1 MNINRL
7 IKELKKGNNPE
18 KNLSSYSQLLLAEQ
32 QRLAYGKL
40 LLSYTENYDMLTKA
54 EEGPVADGL
63 KTITGLLRTLCGG
76 DMDFEKAVRSLDDCR
91 NQMIARMCVLETYV
105 HFLEVYEHIFNRL
118 EYKFELPADIPSV
131 EMMIQDAVNYISRP
145 QDAQAVNSNI
155 QDVLSELP
163 VRLTTTKFLDLLHQS
178 CLCYE
183 GTRSDMADKF
193 FESMKRCAH
202 MPALKELDPSWSEL
216 YSVCAELEALDLSA
230 VDQSLCRKL
239 SEKITGCGRL
249 LAEYLSNTL
258 DLLDL
263 INPLYI
269 VLITTPYTIS
279 PLPEINQIKKLFAAY
294 LKSVDG
300 GNILDIDEDLLG
312 GLSKIVENQQLYVG
326 EAMLLEDVLPQVCQI
341 YSTDIEAMM
350 LNGIFGVLQTAE
362 RLGGADPGADLKK
375 KGAYY
380 VVGRSD
386 IEAGIADLESAYKET
401 FKMVS
406 QPIRRAVIS
415 KTFDRIPVPFD
426 SIDAVCEY
434 IRSSFES
441 CSELYER
448 VACSQ
453 LIAQMKE

>member
-40 LLSYTENYDMLTKA
+40 LLSYTENYDMLAKE
-54 EEGPVADGL
+54 EEGPAAHGL
-63 KTITGLLRTLCGG
+63 KIVTGLLRTLCGG
-76 DMDFEKAVRSLDDCR
+76 EMDFEQAVSSLDDCR
-91 NQMIARMCVLETYV
+91 NQMITRMRVLETYV
-105 HFLEVYEHIFNRL
+105 HFLEVYEYIFNRL
-118 EYKFELPADIPSV
+118 EYKFKLPDDIPST
-131 EMMIQDAVNYISRP
+131 EMMIQDAINYISVSG
-145 QDAQAVNSNI
+145 DAQEVNSNI

-163 VRLTTTKFLDLLHQS
+163 VRLTTTKFLDLLRQS

-183 GTRSDMADKF
+183 GARSDMADAF
-193 FESMKRCAH
+193 FESVKRCAH
-202 MPALKELDPSWSEL
+202 MPALKELDPSWSGL
-216 YSVCAELEALDLSA
+216 YDVCVQLEKTDLAA
-230 VDQSLCRKL
+230 VDHSLCQEL
-239 SEKITGCGRL
+239 SEKITGCGRV

-263 INPLYI
+263 INQLYI
-269 VLITTPYTIS
+269 VLITTPYIVA
-279 PLPEINQIKKLFAAY
+279 PLSEIGRIKKLFAAY

-312 GLSKIVENQQLYVG
+312 GLSGIVENQQLYVG

-341 YSTDIEAMM
+341 YSADIEAMM
-350 LNGIFGVLQTAE
+350 LSGIFGVLQTAE

-375 KGAYY
+375 KSAYH
-380 VVGRSD
+380 VAERGD
-386 IEAGIADLESAYKET
+386 IEAGIADLEAAYKET
-401 FKMVS
+401 FRSVP
-406 QPIRRAVIS
+406 QQIRRAVIS
-415 KTFDRIPVPFD
+415 KTFDRVPVPFD
-426 SIDAVCEY
+426 SMDAVCAY